1 MAIIDTERNAVVV
14 RVVYDG
20 PPLSGKTTCVQV
32 LGQLLGKTSQV
43 FSPKE
48 TLGRTLYFDWMEYIG
63 GFFKGYSIACQ
74 IVSVPGH
81 LPLRERRHALLRSAD
96 AVIFVMDSRRDSIAD
111 ALRHLKDT
119 QQALAGSDEPIRF
132 LIQANKQDL
141 ANVYSAEELK
151 QLFNY
156 IPNVQ
161 VVEST
166 AIDAKGVRE
175 SFVLGVRLAIERASL
190 LQDKKKLM
198 YGKPEIDSGEAL
210 LRMFEDSQ
218 ASDFT
223 DEEVAALSEHWSEEE
238 LAVQTGKEIPFV
250 TLRPALVGTGH
261 TVEQLPVLEDLPF
274 ETTDDYALLEPTL
287 LEVAQLEEQDI
298 SPLDTLSNSFEN
310 LATDDLLLETTL
322 PVLETEDLTEEPR
335 LVQENAD
342 ILPTLNV
349 ENAETL
355 LLEPTLLDDALTAT
369 ELEQL
374 PALENLNDIEEP
386 IENLTETIISSDS
399 SEQVETE
406 TEETKAELNE
416 ICELDPL
423 DDAFLK
429 TGQFS
434 SAELN
439 AEIEKTTPIL
449 DDTMQ
454 LSHPQKLEKLEQ
466 SVLQDTLE
474 LTDEIQLEELAEN
487 LSEEESFYTDEST
500 EEQADDNL
508 EAIVL
513 EDDNEDNEQ
522 PLEEVPLPY
531 LEQLANSNL
540 QDETLEQLTDLNSL
554 ADLEE
559 CDLLTEFEDE
569 TEILD
574 EESLTE
580 LKHELLAQIADDS
593 LEEQE
598 NAEAELHA
606 IAYLEQGV
614 EVSNTALLEQQA
626 AQLTAQYETEFTQTT
641 SAQQFLNGRTL
652 SDLSEPEFDEFT
664 ETLNHV
670 SDDLETSENIA
681 LSETELSDLKQ
692 LENQEAEFLAESFE
706 ESTAIEESTQLSAQE
721 NLFLAANP
729 MRLMPQNEAD
739 EETVL
744 AEDEAEITELVN
756 IADELQETLEETTP
770 VALEDEALELLADN
784 LSVEEFEAST
794 VEIIP
799 EMGEPSNFAQLV
811 AGTTADVAKEN
822 AVLSRL
828 DKEIEDIAQQLPPN
842 AFTATASTTAV
853 TPTTSS
859 KRLPVL
865 PEEDL
870 QYEWIL
876 PPFIGKKLLQELLTH
891 TVKSTHCHEGIW
903 ILHGQ
908 NGERCFSK
916 IEWVFNDEAIAK
928 QQLQKIITLQLRY
941 SPVLSEKRS
950 AFLSPERQGKWRLWQ
965 IVQLRAT
972 FAEDLQNALHWK
984 TTEHQQFDYEV
995 IASEL
1000 FRCAVYFTDIQ
1011 QRCERYGI
1019 HLPLALDKLGI
1030 DTHEQQVVYIGCLE
1044 ENLSQSVIEI
1054 ESSSPLLFNEK
1065 FKHFIKQILI
1075 EHQADIPLLLT
1086 ALEQIPAFDEEILV
1100 VNQLMEEISLL
1111 A

>member
-210 LRMFEDSQ
+210 LRMFEDSH

-223 DEEVAALSEHWSEEE
+223 DEEVAALSEHWTEEE
-238 LAVQTGKEIPFV
+238 LALQTGKEIPLI
-250 TLRPALVGTGH
+250 TLRPALVETEQ
-261 TVEQLPVLEDLPF
+261 TFEQLPALGELSL

-287 LEVAQLEEQDI
+287 LEAAQLDDGNI
-298 SPLDTLSNSFEN
+298 SPLETLPNGFEN
-310 LATDDLLLETTL
+310 LATDDLLLDTALPTLETENL
-322 PVLETEDLTEEPR
+322 TEDLTEDVTFLKE
-335 LVQENAD
+335 EDND
-342 ILPTLNV
+342 ILPELGI
-349 ENAETL
+349 ENEETPLLESTL
-355 LLEPTLLDDALTAT
+355 LEDALTVS
-369 ELEQL
+369 EIEQL
-374 PALENLNDIEEP
+374 PELDELNNAEAA
-386 IENLTETIISSDS
+386 NLTENIMASDS
-399 SEQVETE
+399 IEAIES
-406 TEETKAELNE
+406 EETRITTDESNA
-416 ICELDPL
+416 LDPL

-434 SAELN
+434 VSDFN
-439 AEIEKTTPIL
+439 TEIEKAALEL

-474 LTDEIQLEELAEN
+474 LTEEIQLEELTEN
-487 LSEEESFYTDEST
+487 FSEEETAAFSAN
-500 EEQADDNL
+500 EQTAENL
-508 EAIVL
+508 EAIILTDENV
-513 EDDNEDNEQ
+513 DNEQ

-531 LEQLANSNL
+531 LEQLAKSNS
-540 QDETLEQLTDLNSL
+540 QAETLEQLADLGSL

-559 CDLLTEFEDE
+559 CDSLTEFEEE
-569 TEILD
+569 TEYLD

-580 LKHELLAQIADDS
+580 LKHELLAQIAADA

-598 NAEAELHA
+598 NTEEELQA
-606 IAYLEQGV
+606 IAYLEQDS
-614 EVSNTALLEQQA
+614 EVSNVEQLEHRA
-626 AQLTAQYETEFTQTT
+626 AQLTAQYETELTQTA
-641 SAQQFLNGRTL
+641 SAQQFLSGRAL
-652 SDLSEPEFDEFT
+652 SSLSEHEFDEFT
-664 ETLNHV
+664 EELNHA
-670 SDDLETSENIA
+670 SEDLQTSEDIA
-681 LSETELSDLKQ
+681 LSDIELSNLEQ
-692 LENQEAEFLAESFE
+692 LENQETEFLAENFE
-706 ESTAIEESTQLSAQE
+706 ETADITESVQLSTQE
-721 NLFLAANP
+721 TLFLAANP
-729 MRLMPQNEAD
+729 MGLMPQNEAD
-739 EETVL
+739 EETLL
-744 AEDEAEITELVN
+744 AEDEVEVTELAN
-756 IADELQETLEETTP
+756 AADELQETLEEISP
-770 VALEDEALELLADN
+770 VALEDEALELLADD
-784 LSVEEFEAST
+784 LSTEAIEAAIS
-794 VEIIP
+794 EAIP
-799 EMGEPSNFAQLV
+799 ETGEASNFAQLV
-811 AGTTADVAKEN
+811 TGTTADAAKEN

-828 DKEIEDIAQQLPPN
+828 DKEIHDIAQQLPAN
-842 AFTATASTTAV
+842 AFSP
-853 TPTTSS
+853 TPHVAPPTSA

-865 PEEDL
+865 PEEEL
-870 QYEWIL
+870 KNEWVL
-876 PPFIGKKLLQELLTH
+876 PPFIGKKLLQDLLTH
-891 TVKSTHCHEGIW
+891 TVKSTHCHQGVW
-903 ILHGQ
+903 ILQGQ

-916 IEWVFNDEAIAK
+916 IEWVFDDEVIAK
-928 QQLQKIITLQLRY
+928 QQLQKTISLQLRY

-950 AFLSPERQGKWRLWQ
+950 VFLSPERQGKLRLWQ

-1000 FRCAVYFTDIQ
+1000 FRCAIYFTDMQ

-1019 HLPLALDKLGI
+1019 RLPLALDKLGI

-1044 ENLSQSVIEI
+1044 ENNSQPVMKI
-1054 ESSSPLLFNEK
+1054 ESSSPLLFNEN
-1065 FKHFIKQILI
+1065 FKHFVKQILT
-1075 EHQADIPLLLT
+1075 EHQADIALLLA

-1100 VNQLMEEISLL
+1100 VNQLIEEISLL